1 MPSAA
6 PPTSHATSHAG
17 SEGIQALF
25 AWQTACFDSLV
36 QAQCIQLQALAAWQ
50 RSCFAVNQELRD
62 QWVARFGGGV
72 PLDG

>member
-6 PPTSHATSHAG
+6 PPTSHAG
-17 SEGIQALF
+17 SEGLQTLF
-25 AWQTACFDSLV
+25 AWQAACFDSLV

-50 RSCFAVNQELRD
+50 RSCIAVNQELRD
-62 QWVARFGGGV
+62 QWIARFGGGV